1 MSDARGALSSI
12 DDALVERLDA
22 AARAARL
29 LVASD
34 FDGTIAPIVADPE
47 AAQADRGAIAAL
59 RTLVALP
66 ATRVAIVSGRALA
79 DLAARTA
86 ELDGAIRVGSHG
98 AEFECAAAPLAAKQA
113 ALRARVAGW
122 LREVAVRGAG
132 LVLEEKPASLALHYR
147 RAGDHVAATA
157 VEAVLRG
164 PASWPGVVVRH
175 GKMVVELSVVEG
187 NKGTALQRI
196 RDEVGATV
204 VVFFGD
210 DVTDEDAFAVLTT
223 ADVGVKVGAG
233 ESRAAHHIATT
244 ASVGRLLAR
253 LAERRA
259 VWIREQ
265 GRLR

>member
-98 AEFECAAAPLAAKQA
+98 AEF
-113 ALRARVAGW
+113 
-122 LREVAVRGAG
+122 
-132 LVLEEKPASLALHYR
+132 
-147 RAGDHVAATA
+147 
-157 VEAVLRG
+157 EAVLRG